1 LSSKNEVAILG
12 FAMARDL
19 ELDGATP
26 STNGAPPRRAG
37 GRLPHQLPSGR
48 HGLPRSFVENNQ
60 RERILRA
67 VVEVASETGY
77 GALTVRDVIEGAGV
91 SRRTFYDHFD
101 NKEQAFLAAY
111 HLVVGRLAVDV
122 EEASSKGSTWCESI
136 VFGLSTFLD
145 QMARDPALA
154 HLLVV
159 EVLAAG
165 PPALASRAAA
175 MEAFRAFLEPGF
187 DEAPEGLPVP
197 ALAAETA
204 IGGAYEVVYS
214 LILQGR
220 TAELPAL
227 LPDLLQI
234 VLLPFVGAQTA
245 ADQATAARRNHIR
258 PAQAR

>member
-1 LSSKNEVAILG
+1 LSSKIAAAILG
-12 FAMARDL
+12 GAMAREL

-26 STNGAPPRRAG
+26 SANGEALRRPG

-48 HGLPRSFVENNQ
+48 HGLSRSFVEQNQ

-67 VVEVASETGY
+67 VVEVASSTGY
-77 GALTVRDVIEGAGV
+77 GALTVRDVIEAAGV
-91 SRRTFYDHFD
+91 SRRTFYDHFE

-122 EEASSKGSTWCESI
+122 EQASAKGRTWSESI
-136 VFGLSTFLD
+136 LFGLATFLE
-145 QMARDPALA
+145 QMARDHALA

-175 MEAFRAFLEPGF
+175 MEAFRGFLEPGF
-187 DEAPEGLPVP
+187 DEAPDGMPVP
-197 ALAAETA
+197 ALAAETS

-214 LILQGR
+214 LILQDR

-234 VLLPFVGAQTA
+234 VLLPFVGAQAA
-245 ADQATAARRNHIR
+245 ADQAERARRRHLR
-258 PAQAR
+258 PARRP

>member
-1 LSSKNEVAILG
+1 
-12 FAMARDL
+12 MANDL
-19 ELDGATP
+19 QLDGATP
-26 STNGAPPRRAG
+26 STNGGPGRRSG

-48 HGLPRSFVENNQ
+48 HGLPRDFVEKNQ

-77 GALTVRDVIEGAGV
+77 GALTVRDVIEAAGV

-101 NKEQAFLAAY
+101 NKEEAFLASY

-122 EEASSKGSTWCESI
+122 EESSSKGSNWCESI
-136 VFGLSTFLD
+136 LFGLATFLD
-145 QMARDPALA
+145 IMARDPALA

-159 EVLAAG
+159 EVLAA
-165 PPALASRAAA
+165 
-175 MEAFRAFLEPGF
+175 
-187 DEAPEGLPVP
+187 
-197 ALAAETA
+197 ETA
-204 IGGAYEVVYS
+204 IGGTYEVVYS

-234 VLLPFVGAQTA
+234 VLLPFVGAETA
-245 ADQATAARRNHIR
+245 AEHATAARRKQVR
-258 PAQAR
+258 PAQPR

>member
-1 LSSKNEVAILG
+1 
-12 FAMARDL
+12 MAEDL
-19 ELDGATP
+19 EGDGGTP
-26 STNGAPPRRAG
+26 SVNGGPPRRSG

-48 HGLPRSFVENNQ
+48 HGLPRSFVESNQ

-67 VVEVASETGY
+67 VVEVASKTGY

-111 HLVVGRLAVDV
+111 HLVVGHLAVDV
-122 EEASSKGSTWCESI
+122 EEAWSKGSTWCESI
-136 VFGLSTFLD
+136 AFGLSTFLD
-145 QMARDPALA
+145 QMARDHALA

-165 PPALASRAAA
+165 RPALASRAAA

-204 IGGAYEVVYS
+204 IGGAYEVIYS

-234 VLLPFVGAQTA
+234 VLLPFVGAQAA

-258 PAQAR
+258 RSQAR